1 MPITRPFFPYSC
13 WLSCDHLTQVA
24 QGRAEQFAVQRG
36 PARCAASPFLGPMTD
51 GASQTPPVARA
62 TADLGGLDTRR

>member
-13 WLSCDHLTQVA
+13 WLSCDHFTQVA

-36 PARCAASPFLGPMTD
+36 PARYAASLGPMTD
-51 GASQTPPVARA
+51 GASETPPVAPA